1 MHSPDAR
8 SYNLR
13 DVGRLLK
20 PHTHTHILL
29 SFHTPSSRS
38 KVDTDARL
46 ILFLCYER
54 ADRFGEDPISP
65 KILLRIPRSNS
76 SKNTDD
82 PFDFLFS
89 IHRDIDPITLRDRQ
103 SIISINHQSLSFNR
117 YSRGISMRE
126 KYTPCIL
133 RFSPSF
139 LSFSFSKSHRIISL
153 PPMYARSDNSR

>member
-29 SFHTPSSRS
+29 SFHTPCSRS

-89 IHRDIDPITLRDRQ
+89 IHRSHNVSRSFLLITA
-103 SIISINHQSLSFNR
+103 LSFNR